1 MRKLREII
9 RVFSIIYN
17 HHEFVVGPGG
27 MPRQC
32 DSNDLGLQTSL
43 SARIECKSVFG
54 AVTNQ
59 ADDDPSTLSAT
70 SNIASGRQLRAAR
83 TLAGLTQSELSTKAG
98 FNPRACR
105 YWESRDADLPTCV
118 PQSLARIEQAL
129 LRHGVEVFTSP
140 TPGCRLASTK

>member
-1 MRKLREII
+1 
-9 RVFSIIYN
+9 
-17 HHEFVVGPGG
+17 

-32 DSNDLGLQTSL
+32 NSNGLRLQTSL
-43 SARIECKSVFG
+43 SAPFERKGVFR

-59 ADDDPSTLSAT
+59 TVHDDPSKLGAAS
-70 SNIASGRQLRAAR
+70 SIASGRQLRAAR
-83 TLAGLTQSELSTKAG
+83 TLAGLTQSELSTEAG

-105 YWESRDADLPTCV
+105 YWESRGDYQPTST
-118 PQSLARIEQAL
+118 PQSLAIIEQVL